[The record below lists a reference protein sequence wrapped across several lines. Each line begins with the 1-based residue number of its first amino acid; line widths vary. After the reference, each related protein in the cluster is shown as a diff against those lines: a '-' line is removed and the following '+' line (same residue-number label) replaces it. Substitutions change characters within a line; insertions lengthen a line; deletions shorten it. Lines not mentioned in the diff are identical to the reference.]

1 MQEVVIIDGVRTPI
15 GRHAGALSDVRPDDL
30 AALVIREIV
39 TRTGIDPNEVEE
51 VYFGCANQA
60 GEDNRNVARM
70 GALLAKLPHSVGGV
84 TMNRLCASGLN
95 AVNQAARAIAAG
107 EGEVYIA
114 GGVESM
120 TRAPYSLPKNSRA
133 FGPSGNVTAY
143 DTTLGWRYPNPKM
156 EALFPLEAMGETA
169 ENIYQMS
176 CDGGI
181 AGGVITREEQDA
193 FALESQRRALEAI
206 NAGRF
211 REEIVPVV
219 FPQRKGDPVV
229 FDTDDYGKDLSNQ
242 FQKFFKENGGT
253 IVGTPAG
260 YEKKTTDFKSIISAI
275 KEAKPDV
282 IYQAGFYAEATPF
295 LQQLRAEADLK
306 AIPYIGGDGIKNDE
320 LISGAKGAAEG
331 AYLALPGTTG
341 SQFETYKKK
350 YADLFKGNADTATFG
365 AEAYDAATALIK
377 AIEKV
382 AVEKDGKLEIDLKKV
397 NEEVKKSDF
406 EGASGKITF
415 GNNGN
420 RSGGVVRFFKVEGGK
435 YVQLEA
441 GKK

>member
-229 FDTDDYGKDLSNQ
+229 FDTDEHPRIKKTADGYALDTSAETLAKLKPAFRAGGTVTAGNASGLNDGAAALLLMSAGRAAALGLSPLARWVGSAAAGVDPRTMGLGPVPATRKALARAGLAMGDIDLIELNEAFAVQ
-242 FQKFFKENGGT
+242 ALAVMRELGMRPEITNVNGGAIALGHPLGCSGARILT
-253 IVGTPAG
+253 TLLHEMKRRRAAGEPMRYGLATLCVGVG
-260 YEKKTTDFKSIISAI
+260 
-275 KEAKPDV
+275 
-282 IYQAGFYAEATPF
+282 QGEAT
-295 LQQLRAEADLK
+295 LV
-306 AIPYIGGDGIKNDE
+306 E
-320 LISGAKGAAEG
+320 L
-331 AYLALPGTTG
+331 L
-341 SQFETYKKK
+341 
-350 YADLFKGNADTATFG
+350 
-365 AEAYDAATALIK
+365 
-377 AIEKV
+377 
-382 AVEKDGKLEIDLKKV
+382 
-397 NEEVKKSDF
+397 
-406 EGASGKITF
+406 
-415 GNNGN
+415 
-420 RSGGVVRFFKVEGGK
+420 
-435 YVQLEA
+435 
-441 GKK
+441 